1 MPGEGRGA
9 RRGAPR
15 VAASRGRRSGE
26 AVHIHEE
33 LIRDVPVRREL
44 RLRHPRAARPSL
56 RARGA
61 LPAVGEGSA
70 AGARRGGRSLA
81 AVRPRLTS
89 SSSPW
94 TPGRSWRDN
103 AEL

>member
-1 MPGEGRGA
+1 M
-9 RRGAPR
+9 
-15 VAASRGRRSGE
+15 
-26 AVHIHEE
+26 HIHEE
-33 LIRDVPVRREL
+33 LLRDVPVRREL

-70 AGARRGGRSLA
+70 AGARRGGRSRA

-89 SSSPW
+89 SSSRG
-94 TPGRSWRDN
+94 TPGGSRRDD